1 MSLPRFLRR
10 EPESLKGIR
19 ERSAVARGA
28 ELALPAFP
36 VPVTGEQARAALK
49 RSRARR
55 ALNGNGNG

>member
-10 EPESLKGIR
+10 EPESRKGIR
-19 ERSAVARGA
+19 ERSGVARGA

-36 VPVTGEQARAALK
+36 VPVTGEQARAALE

-55 ALNGNGNG
+55 ARRAE

>member
-28 ELALPAFP
+28 ELAIGAFA

-49 RSRARR
+49 RSKARR
-55 ALNGNGNG
+55 AARDQR